1 MFITF
6 LFSATRTIL
15 TLRCC
20 TLNEAHCVT
29 WTFSKGLWGVHF
41 PQFQQQFKHLWS
53 LKFTWHCIYK
63 LLLFHAT
70 SVQTI
75 YLHLFNLTRFNLK
88 SGERNLQHSPFFFP
102 QNSCS
107 CMYYFHRSCK
117 LKFCLWLEQY
127 IKLLLEILLDDEALL
142 QVENTELKFQRKT
155 LLLNIVQTVYK

>member
-75 YLHLFNLTRFNLK
+75 DLQLFNLTRFNLK
-88 SGERNLQHSPFFFP
+88 SGERNLQHSPFFFLKIVVHACTTFIALV
-102 QNSCS
+102 NLSSVCDLS
-107 CMYYFHRSCK
+107 STWNFYWKFFLMMKLYFKWRTLNWNFRGK
-117 LKFCLWLEQY
+117 LY
-127 IKLLLEILLDDEALL
+127 S
-142 QVENTELKFQRKT
+142 
-155 LLLNIVQTVYK
+155 

>member
-53 LKFTWHCIYK
+53 LKFTWHYINFSFFMRLQCRPYTYTC
-63 LLLFHAT
+63 LT
-70 SVQTI
+70 
-75 YLHLFNLTRFNLK
+75 LHVLK

-127 IKLLLEILLDDEALL
+127 MKLLLEILLDDEALL

>member
-1 MFITF
+1 MRPIVLLGPSLKGYEVCISLSSNNSLNTYGALNLLDIAFIN
-6 LFSATRTIL
+6 FSFFMRLQCRPYTYTCL
-15 TLRCC
+15 TLHVLIWRVV
-20 TLNEAHCVT
+20 NE
-29 WTFSKGLWGVHF
+29 TFNIH
-41 PQFQQQFKHLWS
+41 H
-53 LKFTWHCIYK
+53 
-63 LLLFHAT
+63 
-70 SVQTI
+70 
-75 YLHLFNLTRFNLK
+75 
-88 SGERNLQHSPFFFP
+88 FFP